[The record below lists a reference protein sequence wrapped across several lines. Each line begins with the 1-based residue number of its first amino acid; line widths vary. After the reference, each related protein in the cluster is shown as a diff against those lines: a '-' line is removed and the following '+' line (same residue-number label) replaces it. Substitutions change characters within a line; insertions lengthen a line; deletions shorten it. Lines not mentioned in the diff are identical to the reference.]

1 MGTLWRA
8 VVILL
13 VVAVNLEV
21 EVWGFRP
28 KTVQPL
34 YKSTGKWKARQAH
47 RVEED
52 QTWIW
57 PVPAE
62 WSKGES
68 TLLVDSQLELVVQGA
83 LSESDVLEESFES
96 YSAHIFA
103 HQTEKDVMSKIK
115 RRKLGAGTLQKLIV
129 NVLSDDETLQLGTD
143 ESYTLKVPAEG
154 KTSEAYLEA
163 SNVYGALRGLETF
176 SQLCR
181 FNFSIKAVQ
190 IAETP
195 WNVKDSPR
203 FQFRGL
209 LIDTSRHY
217 LPVATI
223 RKIIDSMTFA
233 KLNVLHWHIVDTQ
246 SFPLEIPS
254 YPDLW
259 KGAYTKAERYT
270 MDDAR
275 NIVEYARRR
284 GINVMP
290 ELDTPG
296 HAASWGVGYP
306 ELWPSRDCQ
315 QPLDVSS
322 KFTFEV
328 IAGILADFRKVFPF
342 KLMHL
347 GGDEVDTSCWNNTP
361 RINDWLG
368 KRNLSAHDGYA
379 SFVLEAQKM
388 AIALDWTPVNW
399 EEPFNEF
406 GDLLHPDTVVHEW
419 YSNDLVPKIIAKG
432 LKCIVSN
439 QDVWYLDHLDVPW
452 ELFYLNEP
460 LTNLNSAEQQKLV
473 IGGEVCMW
481 GETADPSDIE
491 ATIWPRAAAAA
502 ERLWSPVHSAN
513 STAMARARL
522 ARFRC
527 LLNERGVGAGP
538 VRNYYAREGP
548 NEPGSCYDQ

>member
-1 MGTLWRA
+1 MVTLWRV

-13 VVAVNLEV
+13 VAAANLEV

-34 YKSTGKWKARQAH
+34 YRSTGKWKARHAH
-47 RVEED
+47 RVEKD

-57 PVPAE
+57 PLPAE

-68 TLLVDSQLELVVQGA
+68 TLLVDSQLELVVRGA
-83 LSESDVLEESFES
+83 LNQSHVLEESFER
-96 YSAHIFA
+96 YIAHIFV
-103 HQTEKDVMSKIK
+103 HLTEKDVVSKIK
-115 RRKLGAGTLQKLIV
+115 RRKWGGETLQKLVV
-129 NVLSDDETLQLGTD
+129 NVVSDDETLQLGTD
-143 ESYTLKVPAEG
+143 ESYTLQVPAEG
-154 KTSEAYLEA
+154 KTSEAYLELTRVRQIDKK
-163 SNVYGALRGLETF
+163 SSVLF
-176 SQLCR
+176 SAGC
-181 FNFSIKAVQ
+181 NGIWGVAG
-190 IAETP
+190 P
-195 WNVKDSPR
+195 
-203 FQFRGL
+203 G
-209 LIDTSRHY
+209 DTSRHY
-217 LPVATI
+217 LPVETI
-223 RKIIDSMTFA
+223 KKIIDSMAFA

-259 KGAYTKAERYT
+259 KGAYSKAERYT

-284 GINVMP
+284 GINIMP
-290 ELDTPG
+290 ELDSPG

-306 ELWPSRDCQ
+306 KLWPSRDCQ
-315 QPLDVSS
+315 QPLDISS
-322 KFTFEV
+322 KLTFEV
-328 IAGILADFRKVFPF
+328 IAGILADFRNVFPF

-361 RINDWLG
+361 HVNDWLE

-379 SFVLEAQKM
+379 SFVLEVQKL
-388 AIALDWTPVNW
+388 AIALDWAPVNW

-406 GDLLHPDTVVHEW
+406 GNLLHPDTVVHEW
-419 YSNDLVPKIIAKG
+419 LSNDLVPKIIATG
-432 LKCIVSN
+432 RQCIVSN

-460 LTNLNSAEQQKLV
+460 LTDLNSAEQQRLV

-513 STAMARARL
+513 STATARARL
-522 ARFRC
+522 SRFRC

-548 NEPGSCYDQ
+548 YEPGSCYDQ